1 MTQKIGTLNEGPLHA
16 SIKKWYKKA
25 GDKQEVEVDGY
36 IIDLVRGDQLIE
48 IQTAN
53 FSQIS
58 RKIVRLTNLHPLK
71 LVYPVAQ
78 TKWLCKNGSRRKS
91 PKRGRWL
98 QLFDELV
105 SIPQVLASDNFSIEI
120 ILVEIEEFRIESRS
134 YRKGW
139 KVSKRNLLS
148 VQETMTIN
156 DPPQLAKLTF
166 QETLAISFSTADL
179 SEELKIPRR
188 LAQRICYCLRQL
200 GEIFPVSKSGNSIL
214 YTRK

>member
-1 MTQKIGTLNEGPLHA
+1 MTQIGTLNEGPLHA

-78 TKWLCKNGSRRKS
+78 TKWLCKNASRRKS

-120 ILVEIEEFRIESRS
+120 IDLQTVSPIDFETIKNSLIKTKKLLVCQEAPPNSSVGTTVISKVVESDLFNILEVAPKLIS
-134 YRKGW
+134 GLHSPMPSAKHLEST
-139 KVSKRNLLS
+139 V
-148 VQETMTIN
+148 I
-156 DPPQLAKLTF
+156 PQKEDILN
-166 QETLAISFSTADL
+166 AIQDML
-179 SEELKIPRR
+179 
-188 LAQRICYCLRQL
+188 
-200 GEIFPVSKSGNSIL
+200 
-214 YTRK
+214 